1 MERIAPLRLAESWD
15 NVGLLLAWFEESPPV
30 SNSKKILLTI
40 DLTPTVAREAINSQ
54 SSLVIAYHPTVFRPL
69 ASLPD
74 NKHEAW
80 FEESPSVSNSKKIL
94 LTIDLTPTVA
104 REAIDSQSS
113 LVIAYHPTI
122 FRPLSSLTLS
132 NPLQRSLLQLAQAGI
147 SVYSPHTALDSVY
160 GGINDWLAEAFVE
173 PNRDMSW
180 LDMNVTCLKDNN
192 DSRGAS
198 GRLLTLPLPV
208 QVTRP
213 YENPDRRIS
222 TIAICAG
229 SGGSMFEGVDADLY
243 FTGEMQHH
251 EVLAARAKNRF
262 VLLCGHTNTER
273 GYLKVLRQNLLAG
286 QKAEP
291 DLAGMEVEISKMD
304 EHPLVPM

>member
-1 MERIAPLRLAESWD
+1 MSQFVKAACRAMERIAPLRLAESWD
-15 NVGLLLAWFEESPPV
+15 NVGLLLAWFEESPP
-30 SNSKKILLTI
+30 
-40 DLTPTVAREAINSQ
+40 
-54 SSLVIAYHPTVFRPL
+54 
-69 ASLPD
+69 
-74 NKHEAW
+74 
-80 FEESPSVSNSKKIL
+80 VSNSKKIL

-198 GRLLTLPLPV
+198 GRLLTLPLPGLSFVEVVERVKRHLKITQV

-273 GYLKVLRQNLLAG
+273 GYLKVLRQKLLAG
-286 QKAEP
+286 QKTEP

>member
-1 MERIAPLRLAESWD
+1 MSQFVKAVCRTMERIAPLRLAESWD
-15 NVGLLLAWFEESPPV
+15 NVGLLLESPSIS
-30 SNSKKILLTI
+30 SNKKILLTI
-40 DLTPTVAREAINSQ
+40 DLTPTVAREA
-54 SSLVIAYHPTVFRPL
+54 V
-69 ASLPD
+69 
-74 NKHEAW
+74 
-80 FEESPSVSNSKKIL
+80 
-94 LTIDLTPTVA
+94 
-104 REAIDSQSS
+104 DSQSS

-173 PNRDMSW
+173 PNHDMSW
-180 LDMNVTCLKDNN
+180 YEMNLKCLKDKN
-192 DSRGAS
+192 DSEGAS
-198 GRLLTLPLPV
+198 GRLLTLPLPGLSIVEIVERVKRHLEITQV

-222 TIAICAG
+222 TVAICAG

-273 GYLKVLRQNLLAG
+273 GYLKILRQKLLVE
-286 QKAEP
+286 QKKES
-291 DLAGMEVEISKMD
+291 DLAGLEVEISKMD
-304 EHPLVPM
+304 EHPLIPM

>member
-1 MERIAPLRLAESWD
+1 MLQFVKAVCRTMERIAPLRLAESWD
-15 NVGLLLAWFEESPPV
+15 NVCRYS
-30 SNSKKILLTI
+30 SRKKPIL
-40 DLTPTVAREAINSQ
+40 TVNGVC
-54 SSLVIAYHPTVFRPL
+54 L
-69 ASLPD
+69 
-74 NKHEAW
+74 
-80 FEESPSVSNSKKIL
+80 EESPSISSSKKIL

-173 PNRDMSW
+173 PNHDMSW
-180 LDMNVTCLKDNN
+180 YGMNLKCLKEKN
-192 DSRGAS
+192 DSEGGS
-198 GRLLTLPLPV
+198 GRLLTLPLPGLSIVEIVERVKRHLGITQV

-222 TIAICAG
+222 TVAICAG
-229 SGGSMFEGVDADLY
+229 SGGSMFEGIDTDLY

-273 GYLKVLRQNLLAG
+273 GYLKVLRQKLVAE
-286 QKAEP
+286 QKEES
-291 DLAGMEVEISKMD
+291 DLVGLEVEISKMD